1 MPNPHHLAYQ
11 ALAQA
16 LLRLPGEVQPSRA
29 MAKAVGDKLA
39 PLVAQAVRGDNNGKL
54 SMSGW
59 PDKGEASAFAVVL
72 GGKRATEFGTA
83 RTGGVMIIRD
93 RRSAGLVRVLDRG
106 RNLGNTKGYTRR
118 GWGEVFAGPGV
129 NRATG
134 MTSRTKSGS
143 VRKVKDTTRGGYGT
157 TSKHWNGYTKAERT
171 WEDALKL
178 MRAAAPGAVNEIV
191 AADLADKVRK
201 VVLGG

>member
-1 MPNPHHLAYQ
+1 MANDHKVAHQ
-11 ALAQA
+11 ALARA

-29 MAKAVGDKLA
+29 IAKAVGDKLA
-39 PLVAQAVRGDNNGKL
+39 PLVQQAVRSDLGKL

-106 RNLGNTKGYTRR
+106 RNMGQASRR
-118 GWGEVFAGPGV
+118 GVVGGLAQGPGV
-129 NRATG
+129 NTATG
-134 MTSRTKSGS
+134 MTARTKSGN
-143 VRKVKDTTRGGYGT
+143 VRKVTARPGKR
-157 TSKHWNGYTKAERT
+157 WNGYTPAEHT
-171 WEDALKL
+171 WADALKL
-178 MRAAAPGAVNEIV
+178 MRAAAPGAMREFV
-191 AADLADKVRK
+191 ADEMADKVRQ
-201 VVLGG
+201 VVLGGR

>member
-1 MPNPHHLAYQ
+1 MANDHKVAHQ
-11 ALAQA
+11 ALARA

-29 MAKAVGDKLA
+29 IAKAVGDKLA
-39 PLVAQAVRGDNNGKL
+39 PLVQQAVRSDLGKL

-106 RNLGNTKGYTRR
+106 RNMGEKGRR
-118 GWGEVFAGPGV
+118 GVVGGLAQGPGV
-129 NRATG
+129 NQATG
-134 MTSRTKSGS
+134 MTARTKSGGL
-143 VRKVKDTTRGGYGT
+143 RKVKDTTRGGYGT